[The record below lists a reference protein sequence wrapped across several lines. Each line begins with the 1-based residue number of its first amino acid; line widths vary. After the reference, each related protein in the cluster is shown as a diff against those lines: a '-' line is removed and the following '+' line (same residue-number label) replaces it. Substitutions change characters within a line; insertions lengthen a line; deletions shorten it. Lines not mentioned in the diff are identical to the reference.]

1 MFFYLPMVQFHN
13 PYSLFTISFFLITS
27 SMVFFHCHI
36 PFWGLKIPLVSYFSS
51 LQWYKTN
58 SLQISYHPSQ
68 SLKDSNGKKIISLQ
82 NPYHPFLKQA
92 FSNGKFPVHGQISQA
107 CPIPTRKEIF
117 PVCIDFSTCR
127 HTFSLPYAV
136 YFPAWAYHISAYW
149 PFFAN
154 SSSWL
159 PSSIIRPF
167 SSIRIRSA
175 SLVVDKRWEI

>member
-13 PYSLFTISFFLITS
+13 PYSLFTISFFLITR

-36 PFWGLKIPLVSYFSS
+36 PFWGLKIPLVSYFSA

-107 CPIPTRKEIF
+107 CPIPTRKKSF
-117 PVCIDFSTCR
+117 PSASTFRHADTHFLFPTPYTFRPGHTTSR
-127 HTFSLPYAV
+127 HTGRSSLTALRGY
-136 YFPAWAYHISAYW
+136 
-149 PFFAN
+149 
-154 SSSWL
+154 L
-159 PSSIIRPF
+159 PQ
-167 SSIRIRSA
+167 
-175 SLVVDKRWEI
+175 